1 MQPSILSLH
10 CEGASRSIHINGIY
24 RAHLKP
30 GCSISLRDK
39 WVITRILSLSRAIN
53 LEAPSRL
60 TLPFLNI
67 TWPTHMNISSKIDES
82 LEYKPLTVNLM
93 DVPTLQG
100 FEKWSDKFTT
110 RSALYG
116 YIIAFICGLL
126 TLVILLILRK
136 LGYLNRCRDFCLKQC
151 PLWNLTSDRSS
162 IESTLE
168 QDPKKSVSKS
178 SEPTVVF
185 QKKGFNSEPTV
196 SFIPTFDLGSSI
208 DHSIR
213 PSEVPEKNILP
224 GPPVYPSLVS
234 EN

>member
-1 MQPSILSLH
+1 MQPSILSLY
-10 CEGASRSIHINGIY
+10 CDGVSKSIHINGIY

-39 WVITRILSLSRAIN
+39 WVITRILSLSREIN
-53 LEAPSRL
+53 LEAATRL

-82 LEYKPLTVNLM
+82 FEYKPLTVNLM

-126 TLVILLILRK
+126 TLVIILILRK
-136 LGYLNRCRDFCLKQC
+136 LGYLEKCRDFCLKQC
-151 PLWNLTSDRSS
+151 PHWSLKTDRST
-162 IESTLE
+162 IESTLDNLPNKSA
-168 QDPKKSVSKS
+168 DPS

-185 QKKGFNSEPTV
+185 QKKGFNSEPMVFCCSTKV
-196 SFIPTFDLGSSI
+196 SSSQPN
-208 DHSIR
+208 SIF
-213 PSEVPEKNILP
+213 PAFLSCASCNNL
-224 GPPVYPSLVS
+224 S
-234 EN
+234 